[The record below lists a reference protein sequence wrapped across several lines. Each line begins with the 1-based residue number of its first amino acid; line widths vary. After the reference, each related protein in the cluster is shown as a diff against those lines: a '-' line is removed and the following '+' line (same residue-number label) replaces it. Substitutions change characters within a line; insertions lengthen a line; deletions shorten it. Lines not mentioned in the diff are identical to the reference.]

1 MDAAGNYKSIK
12 IIKLSFQ
19 KRIYF
24 TFNHVYVCIV
34 VPGVQ
39 RVLDVPRGGVTGSCE
54 LVAGCGCWE
63 L

>member
-1 MDAAGNYKSIK
+1 MCMS
-12 IIKLSFQ
+12 
-19 KRIYF
+19 
-24 TFNHVYVCIV
+24 VV

-63 L
+63 LYLGLLQEQCPFFTY